1 MEQVRVIKVDTGEAQ
16 TSVKELRSQLK
27 QLKDTMLSVEEGTEE
42 YNNALQQAANIQ
54 HTLKEQM
61 EEVNASAMDFG
72 QIAGNVVK
80 GVGGIVAGFQAA
92 KATMNLFGIENETV
106 IKSLERMQNLMA
118 LTQAIP
124 AIEEG
129 GKAFK
134 RLGSAIKAGTAGL
147 SGFKKALISTGI
159 GAAVVAVGLL
169 AANFDKLKSWI
180 TGTNEEL
187 EKQKKLQ
194 MDEHLKK
201 VNDELGKRLSLEEQ
215 IRKAGGQDDLT
226 IAEERVKSIE
236 KEIKK
241 KEALIEANR
250 REAAQ
255 AYIAYNNAIQQGKA
269 QSYINK
275 LKENWLNISKGE
287 DVYLKE
293 IESIRN
299 SQLKTAKEELE
310 IEKKLQMDEHLK
322 KVNDELSKRL
332 GLEEQIRKA
341 GGQDDVTIAEERVKS
356 IEKEIKKKEALIEA
370 NGREAA
376 QAWVAYNN
384 AVQAGKAQSYTNQ
397 LKEKAQEIDAKEEVY
412 LKDIETI
419 RNGQL
424 KTAKEQ
430 LEVEKKLEAA
440 RDIKAKQDEAAK
452 AAEEARKTAEENRK
466 KRIEE
471 EKKAVEELRKKYGE
485 LAEDIKLYDATD
497 YEKDLASLAKAEQQS
512 IQTIEGALK
521 KGIIS
526 KEQYEK
532 DKLAI
537 EKYYIQLR
545 DNAQKEEAQRQREQS
560 IELLDTTYQLE
571 QAKLQKQYDD
581 GLISEKDFTD
591 RKKELLETYVQD
603 YIDNIQFMLDTENGL
618 TDEQILDY
626 TNKINDARAKL
637 KPEEKEE
644 KSTEGESLAKGISE
658 AINASA
664 LALNDFSDNPAWGNI
679 LKNVA
684 TLSANWDTLHKQIK
698 EGGYKAFTA
707 YAQIAAISLSA
718 VAQLMNGLAAEQ
730 DTSTKEGFE
739 QQKKYQ
745 IAGATMSMLSGIASA
760 WASSME
766 FGPIAGPILGSILSA
781 FMLATGIMQINK
793 IKATEFNN
801 GGSTS
806 SASASPN
813 TSAVN
818 SVIAPVQYT
827 KDVQGASI
835 EGAIKD
841 SRVFVVESDITNT
854 QNKVSVT
861 ENEAKY

>member
-1 MEQVRVIKVDTGEAQ
+1 MATENVKVVKIETGEAQ

-27 QLKDTMLSVEEGTEE
+27 QLKDTMLSVEQGTKE
-42 YNNALQQAANIQ
+42 YNDALQQAANIK

-92 KATMNLFGIENETV
+92 QATMNLFGIENETV
-106 IKSLERMQNLMA
+106 TKSLQKMQSLMA
-118 LTQAIP
+118 ITQAIP
-124 AIEEG
+124 AIDDG
-129 GKAFK
+129 VKAFK
-134 RLGSAIKAGTAGL
+134 RLGLSIKGATVGMSSL
-147 SGFKKALISTGI
+147 KKALISTGI
-159 GAAVVAVGLL
+159 GAAVVVVGALV
-169 AANFDKLKSWI
+169 ANFDKLKAAI
-180 TGTNEEL
+180 TGTNDEL
-187 EKQKKLQ
+187 EKEKQLQ

-201 VNDELGKRLSLEEQ
+201 VNDELGKRLS
-215 IRKAGGQDDLT
+215 
-226 IAEERVKSIE
+226 
-236 KEIKK
+236 
-241 KEALIEANR
+241 
-250 REAAQ
+250 
-255 AYIAYNNAIQQGKA
+255 
-269 QSYINK
+269 
-275 LKENWLNISKGE
+275 
-287 DVYLKE
+287 
-293 IESIRN
+293 
-299 SQLKTAKEELE
+299 
-310 IEKKLQMDEHLK
+310 
-322 KVNDELSKRL
+322 
-332 GLEEQIRKA
+332 LEEQIRKA

-370 NGREAA
+370 NRREQA
-376 QAWVAYNN
+376 QAYMAYNN
-384 AVQAGKAQSYTNQ
+384 AIQQGKAQKYINE
-397 LKEKAQEIDAKEEVY
+397 LKENWLNIAKGEDVY
-412 LKDIETI
+412 LKEIETI

-424 KTAKEQ
+424 KTAKEE
-430 LEVEKKLEAA
+430 LEIEKKLQEA
-440 RDIKAKQDEAAK
+440 RDIKAKQEQAAK
-452 AAEEARKTAEENRK
+452 AAEDARKAAEENRK
-466 KRIEE
+466 KRIED

-497 YEKDLASLAKAEQQS
+497 YEKDLASLSKAEQQS
-512 IQTIEGALK
+512 IKTIEDAQK

-526 KEQYEK
+526 KEQAEK

-545 DNAQKEEAQRQREQS
+545 DNAQKEEAERQREQS

-571 QAKLQKQYDD
+571 QAKLQKQYDE

-603 YIDNIQFMLDTENGL
+603 YVDNIQFMLDTENGL
-618 TDEQILDY
+618 TDEQILDL

-637 KPEEKEE
+637 KPEET
-644 KSTEGESLAKGISE
+644 STEGESLAKGISE

-698 EGGYKAFTA
+698 EGGSKAFTA
-707 YAQIAAISLSA
+707 YAQIAATSLSA

-739 QQKKYQ
+739 QQKKFQ
-745 IAGATMSMLSGIASA
+745 VAGATMSMLSGIASA

-801 GGSTS
+801 GSTS
-806 SASASPN
+806 SASASASASPN
-813 TSAVN
+813 TSAIN
-818 SVIAPVQYT
+818 SVIAPVHYT
-827 KDVQGASI
+827 QDVQGASI

-841 SRVFVVESDITNT
+841 AKVYVTETDISNT

-861 ENEAKY
+861 ENEARF

>member
-1 MEQVRVIKVDTGEAQ
+1 MATENVTVVKIETGKAQ
-16 TSVKELRSQLK
+16 TETQKLRKELKELK
-27 QLKDTMLSVEEGTEE
+27 NIMLQVEEGSKE
-42 YNNALQQAANIQ
+42 YNDALQQAANIQ
-54 HTLKEQM
+54 HRLKEQM
-61 EEVNASAMDFG
+61 EEINASAMDFG

-80 GVGGIVAGFQAA
+80 GVGGIIAGFQAA

-124 AIEEG
+124 AIDDAA
-129 GKAFK
+129 KAFG
-134 RLGSAIKAGTAGL
+134 RLKNSIAAATGATSKFG
-147 SGFKKALISTGI
+147 KALISTGI
-159 GAAVVAVGLL
+159 GAAVVVVGLL
-169 AANFDKLKSWI
+169 VANFDKLKAAI

-187 EKQKKLQ
+187 EKQKQEQ

-201 VNDELGKRLSLEEQ
+201 INDELSKRLTLEEQ

-241 KEALIEANR
+241 KEALIEAN
-250 REAAQ
+250 
-255 AYIAYNNAIQQGKA
+255 
-269 QSYINK
+269 S
-275 LKENWLNISKGE
+275 
-287 DVYLKE
+287 
-293 IESIRN
+293 
-299 SQLKTAKEELE
+299 
-310 IEKKLQMDEHLK
+310 
-322 KVNDELSKRL
+322 
-332 GLEEQIRKA
+332 
-341 GGQDDVTIAEERVKS
+341 
-356 IEKEIKKKEALIEA
+356 
-370 NGREAA
+370 REAA

-397 LKEKAQEIDAKEEVY
+397 LKEKAQEIDAKESAY
-412 LKDIETI
+412 LKDIEII

-430 LEVEKKLEAA
+430 LEIEKKLQAA
-440 RDIKAKQDEAAK
+440 RDIKAKQEEAAK
-452 AAEEARKTAEENRK
+452 AAEDARKTAEENRK

-485 LAEDIKLYDATD
+485 LSEDIKLYDATD
-497 YEKDLASLAKAEQQS
+497 YEKDLASLDKAEQQS

-532 DKLAI
+532 DKLSI
-537 EKYYIQLR
+537 EKYYSKLR
-545 DNAQKEEAQRQREQS
+545 ENAAKEEAQRKREETIES
-560 IELLDTTYQLE
+560 IDTTYQLE
-571 QAKLQKQYDD
+571 QAKLQKQYDE
-581 GLISEKDFTD
+581 GLISEKDFID
-591 RKKELLETYVQD
+591 EKKKLLETYVKN
-603 YIDNIQFMLDTENGL
+603 YVNTIQLMLDTEKGL
-618 TDEQILDY
+618 TDDQILDL
-626 TNKINDARAKL
+626 TNKLNNARALL

-658 AINASA
+658 AINESA

-684 TLSANWDTLHKQIK
+684 TLAANWDTLHKQIGEK
-698 EGGYKAFTA
+698 GPKAFTA
-707 YAQIAAISLSA
+707 YAQIAATALSA

-730 DTSTKEGFE
+730 KTTTKEGFE
-739 QQKKYQ
+739 QQKKFQ
-745 IAGATMSMLSGIASA
+745 IAGATMSMLAGIASA

-766 FGPIAGPILGSILSA
+766 LGAIAGPIMGSILSA

-793 IKATEFNN
+793 IKNTDMDDN
-801 GGSTS
+801 GSTS
-806 SASASPN
+806 SASATPN
-813 TSAVN
+813 TGAIN

-827 KDVQGASI
+827 QDVQGASI

-841 SRVFVVESDITNT
+841 AKVYVTETDISNT

-861 ENEAKY
+861 ENEARF

>member
-1 MEQVRVIKVDTGEAQ
+1 MATENVKVVKIDTGEAQ

-27 QLKDTMLSVEEGTEE
+27 QLKDTLLSVEEGTKE
-42 YNNALQQAANIQ
+42 YNDALQQAANIQ

-92 KATMNLFGIENETV
+92 QATMNLFGIENETV
-106 IKSLERMQNLMA
+106 IKSLQKMQSLMA
-118 LTQAIP
+118 ITQAIP
-124 AIEEG
+124 AIDDG
-129 GKAFK
+129 VKAFK
-134 RLGSAIKAGTAGL
+134 RLGLAIKGATVGMSSL
-147 SGFKKALISTGI
+147 KKALISTGI
-159 GAAVVAVGLL
+159 GAAVVAVGALV
-169 AANFDKLKSWI
+169 ANFDKLKAAI
-180 TGTNEEL
+180 TGTNDEL
-187 EKQKKLQ
+187 EKEKKLQ

-201 VNDELGKRLSLEEQ
+201 VNDELGKRLS
-215 IRKAGGQDDLT
+215 
-226 IAEERVKSIE
+226 
-236 KEIKK
+236 
-241 KEALIEANR
+241 
-250 REAAQ
+250 
-255 AYIAYNNAIQQGKA
+255 
-269 QSYINK
+269 
-275 LKENWLNISKGE
+275 
-287 DVYLKE
+287 
-293 IESIRN
+293 
-299 SQLKTAKEELE
+299 
-310 IEKKLQMDEHLK
+310 
-322 KVNDELSKRL
+322 
-332 GLEEQIRKA
+332 LEEQIRKA

-370 NGREAA
+370 NRREAA
-376 QAWVAYNN
+376 QAYMAYNN
-384 AVQAGKAQSYTNQ
+384 AIQQGKAQSYINE
-397 LKEKAQEIDAKEEVY
+397 LKENWLNISKKEDVY
-412 LKDIETI
+412 LKEIESI

-424 KTAKEQ
+424 KTAKEE
-430 LEVEKKLEAA
+430 LEIEKKLQAA
-440 RDIKAKQDEAAK
+440 RDIKTKQEEAAK
-452 AAEEARKTAEENRK
+452 AAEDARKTAEENRK

-497 YEKDLASLAKAEQQS
+497 YEKDLASLAKAEQKS
-512 IQTIEGALK
+512 IQTIEDALK

-526 KEQYEK
+526 KEQAEK

-537 EKYYIQLR
+537 EKYYTKLR

-571 QAKLQKQYDD
+571 QAKLQKQYDE

-591 RKKELLETYVQD
+591 RKKELLDTYVQD

-618 TDEQILDY
+618 TDEQILDL
-626 TNKINDARAKL
+626 TNKINDARALLK
-637 KPEEKEE
+637 KPEET
-644 KSTEGESLAKGISE
+644 STEGESLAKGISE

-684 TLSANWDTLHKQIK
+684 TLAANWDTLHKQIK
-698 EGGYKAFTA
+698 EGGSKAFTA
-707 YAQIAAISLSA
+707 YAQIAATSLSA

-766 FGPIAGPILGSILSA
+766 FGPIAGPIMGSILSA

-793 IKATEFNN
+793 IKATEFNG

-806 SASASPN
+806 SASATPN
-813 TSAVN
+813 TSAIN

-827 KDVQGASI
+827 QDVQGASI

-841 SRVFVVESDITNT
+841 SKVYVTETDISNT

-861 ENEAKY
+861 ENEARY

>member
-1 MEQVRVIKVDTGEAQ
+1 MATENVTVVKIETGKAQ
-16 TSVKELRSQLK
+16 TETQKLRQELKELK
-27 QLKDTMLSVEEGTEE
+27 NIMLQVEEGSKE
-42 YNNALQQAANIQ
+42 YNDALQQAANIQ
-54 HTLKEQM
+54 HRLKEQM
-61 EEVNASAMDFG
+61 EEINASAMDFG

-80 GVGGIVAGFQAA
+80 ATGGIIAGFQAA

-106 IKSLERMQNLMA
+106 IKSLEKMQNLMA
-118 LTQAIP
+118 ITQAIP
-124 AIEEG
+124 AIDDAV
-129 GKAFK
+129 KAFK
-134 RLGSAIKAGTAGL
+134 RLGLAIKGATVGMSTL
-147 SGFKKALISTGI
+147 KKALISTGI
-159 GAAVVAVGLL
+159 GAAVVAVGALVV
-169 AANFDKLKSWI
+169 NFDKLKAAI
-180 TGTNEEL
+180 TGTNDEL
-187 EKQKKLQ
+187 EEQKQKQ

-201 VNDELGKRLSLEEQ
+201 VNDELSKRLTLEGQ

-241 KEALIEANR
+241 KEALIKAN
-250 REAAQ
+250 
-255 AYIAYNNAIQQGKA
+255 
-269 QSYINK
+269 S
-275 LKENWLNISKGE
+275 
-287 DVYLKE
+287 
-293 IESIRN
+293 
-299 SQLKTAKEELE
+299 
-310 IEKKLQMDEHLK
+310 
-322 KVNDELSKRL
+322 
-332 GLEEQIRKA
+332 
-341 GGQDDVTIAEERVKS
+341 
-356 IEKEIKKKEALIEA
+356 
-370 NGREAA
+370 REAA

-397 LKEKAQEIDAKEEVY
+397 LKEKAQEIDAKESVY

-430 LEVEKKLEAA
+430 LEIEKKLQAA

-497 YEKDLASLAKAEQQS
+497 YEKDLASLDKAEKQS
-512 IQTIEGALK
+512 IQTIKDALK

-532 DKLAI
+532 DKFDI
-537 EKYYIQLR
+537 EKYYTKLR
-545 DNAQKEEAQRQREQS
+545 DNAQKEEAQRKREETIES
-560 IELLDTTYQLE
+560 IDTTYQLE
-571 QAKLQKQYDD
+571 QAKLQKQYDE
-581 GLISEKDFTD
+581 GLISEQTFIDE
-591 RKKELLETYVQD
+591 KKKLLETYVKN
-603 YIDNIQFMLDTENGL
+603 YVNTIQLMLDTEKGL
-618 TDEQILDY
+618 TDEQILDL
-626 TNKINDARAKL
+626 TNKLNNARALL

-684 TLSANWDTLHKQIK
+684 TLAANWDTLHKQIGEK
-698 EGGYKAFTA
+698 GPKAFTA
-707 YAQIAAISLSA
+707 YAQIAATSLSA

-739 QQKKYQ
+739 QQKKFQ

-766 FGPIAGPILGSILSA
+766 FGPITGPILGSILSA

-793 IKATEFNN
+793 IKNTDMNDN
-801 GGSTS
+801 GSTS

-827 KDVQGASI
+827 QDVQGASI

-841 SRVFVVESDITNT
+841 AKVYVTETDISNT

-861 ENEAKY
+861 ENEARF

>member
-1 MEQVRVIKVDTGEAQ
+1 MAVKKKVVEIDTQQAT
-16 TSVKELRSQLK
+16 TSVKELRQQIK
-27 QLKDTMLSVEEGTEE
+27 QLKDTMLSTEEGTKE
-42 YNNALQQAANIQ
+42 YNDALQQAANIQ
-54 HTLKEQM
+54 HALKEQM

-80 GVGGIVAGFQAA
+80 GVGGVVAGFQAA
-92 KATMNLFGIENETV
+92 QATLNLFGIENEAV
-106 IKSLERMQNLMA
+106 IKSLQKMQSLMA
-118 LTQAIP
+118 ITQAIP
-124 AIEEG
+124 AIDDG
-129 GKAFK
+129 VKAFK
-134 RLGSAIKAGTAGL
+134 RLGLAIKGATVGMSSL
-147 SGFKKALISTGI
+147 KKALISTGI
-159 GAAVVAVGLL
+159 GAAVVAIGALV
-169 AANFDKLKSWI
+169 ANFDKLKAAI
-180 TGTNEEL
+180 TGTNDEL
-187 EKQKKLQ
+187 EEQKKLQ

-215 IRKAGGQDDLT
+215 IRKAGGQDDVT
-226 IAEERVKSIE
+226 IAEERIKSIE

-250 REAAQ
+250 REQAQ
-255 AYIAYNNAIQQGKA
+255 AYMAYNNAIQQGKA
-269 QSYINK
+269 QSYINE
-275 LKENWLNISKGE
+275 LKENWLNIAKGE

-299 SQLKTAKEELE
+299 NQLKTAKEELE
-310 IEKKLQMDEHLK
+310 IEKKLQ
-322 KVNDELSKRL
+322 
-332 GLEEQIRKA
+332 
-341 GGQDDVTIAEERVKS
+341 
-356 IEKEIKKKEALIEA
+356 
-370 NGREAA
+370 
-376 QAWVAYNN
+376 
-384 AVQAGKAQSYTNQ
+384 
-397 LKEKAQEIDAKEEVY
+397 
-412 LKDIETI
+412 
-419 RNGQL
+419 
-424 KTAKEQ
+424 
-430 LEVEKKLEAA
+430 AA
-440 RDIKAKQDEAAK
+440 RDIKTKQDEAAK
-452 AAEEARKTAEENRK
+452 AADEARKTAEENRK
-466 KRIEE
+466 KRIED

-497 YEKDLASLAKAEQQS
+497 YEKDLASLSKAEQQS
-512 IQTIEGALK
+512 IKTIEDAQK

-526 KEQYEK
+526 KEQAEK

-571 QAKLQKQYDD
+571 QAKLQKQYDE

-591 RKKELLETYVQD
+591 RKKELLDTYVQD

-618 TDEQILDY
+618 TDEQILDL
-626 TNKINDARAKL
+626 TNKINNARALL
-637 KPEEKEE
+637 KPEET
-644 KSTEGESLAKGISE
+644 STEGESLAKGISE

-684 TLSANWDTLHKQIK
+684 TLSANWDTLQKQIK
-698 EGGYKAFTA
+698 EGGSKAFTA
-707 YAQIAAISLSA
+707 YAQIAATALSA
-718 VAQLMNGLAAEQ
+718 VAQMMNGLASEQ

-745 IAGATMSMLSGIASA
+745 IAGATMSMLAGIASA

-766 FGPIAGPILGSILSA
+766 LGPIAGPIMGSILSA
-781 FMLATGIMQINK
+781 FMLATGIAQINK

-801 GGSTS
+801 GSTS
-806 SASASPN
+806 GAGASASPN
-813 TSAVN
+813 TNAVN

-827 KDVQGASI
+827 QDVQGASI

-841 SRVFVVESDITNT
+841 TKVYVTETDISNT

-861 ENEAKY
+861 ENEARF